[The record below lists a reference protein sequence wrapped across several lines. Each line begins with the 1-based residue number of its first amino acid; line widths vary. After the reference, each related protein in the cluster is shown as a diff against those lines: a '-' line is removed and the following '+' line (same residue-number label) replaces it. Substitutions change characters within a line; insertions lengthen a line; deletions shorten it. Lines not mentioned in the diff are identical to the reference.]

1 MNTLARLRCVG
12 LDNVVWLEKF
22 ENRDISRRTF
32 SGGTFPYL
40 FFTAV
45 VGVCLRKLG
54 ERQKP
59 VATSPNLE
67 DMKLPELKELAKQ
80 MGLRGT
86 STMRK
91 PELIATLQAAR
102 SGGEAP
108 AGVTV
113 RAPKSAAFTASAAQ
127 VATPSADA
135 EVAAGKAEEADKP
148 AEAAAVKADDAENS
162 EKTASKTSGRT
173 RVERTERSERSSR
186 RKQDEAPAGKDAA
199 DVMAAVNALDSL
211 DEAPKRRRRRDTE
224 AATDLLAELGL
235 DDASPKQDDRRRHRK
250 DDEVDAEPRRRRR
263 VAEEPKD
270 EDVVRDLDDILAT
283 LPSQGNEDDER
294 HGETEDGDFARRVR
308 GRASDRGDR
317 ADRRGRRLRGRDRD
331 YDERDDRRGR
341 NSDRNDRN
349 DRADRNDRTE
359 RNVEREQRHEEP
371 KEDLVPVAGIVDVL
385 DSYAFVRTSGY
396 LPGPNDV
403 YVSMGQVKKYG
414 LRKGDAVHGSI
425 RTPREGDRR
434 NQRQKFVPLQSI
446 DSINGMTVEAAQNRP
461 QFNKLTPLYPQER
474 LKQETAPSKLT
485 GRLIDIVAPIGKGQR
500 GLIVSPP
507 KAGKTITLQNIAN
520 AIATN
525 NPEVHLMVVLV
536 DERPEE
542 VTDMERTVQG
552 EVISSTFDRPASDHT
567 TVAELAIER
576 AKRLVELGQDV
587 VVLLDSMT
595 RLARAYNIAAPAS
608 GRILSGGVD
617 AQALYPPKKFF
628 GAARNIENGGSLTI
642 ISSALVETGSKMDEV
657 IFEEFKG
664 TGNMELRLS
673 RELADKRLFPAI
685 DVNASGTRREE
696 LITDPQEL
704 PIIYRLRRL
713 LGGLEPEQ
721 AYQTL
726 VPRLKKT
733 ATNRDFMASLIQ
745 QSSNN
750 ANNGSN

>member
-1 MNTLARLRCVG
+1 M
-12 LDNVVWLEKF
+12 
-22 ENRDISRRTF
+22 
-32 SGGTFPYL
+32 
-40 FFTAV
+40 
-45 VGVCLRKLG
+45 
-54 ERQKP
+54 
-59 VATSPNLE
+59 ATSPNLE

-113 RAPKSAAFTASAAQ
+113 RAPKSAASAASAAPAAQ
-127 VATPSADA
+127 TAIPSADA
-135 EVAAGKAEEADKP
+135 EVAAGKAEEAGKP
-148 AEAAAVKADDAENS
+148 AEAAEVKADDVENS
-162 EKTASKTSGRT
+162 EKPASRTSRRT
-173 RVERTERSERSSR
+173 RVERTDRSERSSR
-186 RKQDEAPAGKDAA
+186 RKQAEAPASEDTA

-211 DEAPKRRRRRDTE
+211 DETPKRRRRRDTE
-224 AATDLLAELGL
+224 SATDLLAELGL
-235 DDASPKQDDRRRHRK
+235 DDASPKQDDRRRYRK
-250 DDEVDAEPRRRRR
+250 DDEADAEPRRRRR
-263 VAEEPKD
+263 AVEELKD

-283 LPSQGNEDDER
+283 LPSQGNEANER
-294 HGETEDGDFARRVR
+294 HDETEDGDFARRGR

-317 ADRRGRRLRGRDRD
+317 MDRRGRRLRGRDRD

-341 NSDRNDRN
+341 NSERN
-349 DRADRNDRTE
+349 DRAERNERNERNERTD

-474 LKQETAPSKLT
+474 LKQETAPNKLT

-745 QSSNN
+745 QSGNA

>member
-1 MNTLARLRCVG
+1 
-12 LDNVVWLEKF
+12 
-22 ENRDISRRTF
+22 
-32 SGGTFPYL
+32 
-40 FFTAV
+40 
-45 VGVCLRKLG
+45 
-54 ERQKP
+54 
-59 VATSPNLE
+59 
-67 DMKLPELKELAKQ
+67 MKLPELKELAKQ
-80 MGLRGT
+80 MGLRGI

-113 RAPKSAAFTASAAQ
+113 RAPKSAAFAASAVPAAQ
-127 VATPSADA
+127 AEEVGKPA
-135 EVAAGKAEEADKP
+135 EVAE
-148 AEAAAVKADDAENS
+148 VKADDAENS
-162 EKTASKTSGRT
+162 EKPASKTSGRA
-173 RVERTERSERSSR
+173 RVERTERSSR
-186 RKQDEAPAGKDAA
+186 RKQAEAPGEDAA
-199 DVMAAVNALDSL
+199 DVMAAVNALDSF

-263 VAEEPKD
+263 AVEEPKD

-294 HGETEDGDFARRVR
+294 HGETEDGNFARRVR
-308 GRASDRGDR
+308 GRASDRDDR
-317 ADRRGRRLRGRDRD
+317 ADHRGRRLRGRDRD

-349 DRADRNDRTE
+349 DRNNRADRNDRTD

-474 LKQETAPSKLT
+474 LKQETAPGKLT

>member
-1 MNTLARLRCVG
+1 
-12 LDNVVWLEKF
+12 
-22 ENRDISRRTF
+22 
-32 SGGTFPYL
+32 
-40 FFTAV
+40 
-45 VGVCLRKLG
+45 
-54 ERQKP
+54 
-59 VATSPNLE
+59 
-67 DMKLPELKELAKQ
+67 MKLPELKELAKQ

-113 RAPKSAAFTASAAQ
+113 RAPKSAASAASAAPAAQ
-127 VATPSADA
+127 AAIPSADA
-135 EVAAGKAEEADKP
+135 EVAAGKAEEAGKP
-148 AEAAAVKADDAENS
+148 AEAAEVKADDVENS
-162 EKTASKTSGRT
+162 EKPASRTSRRT
-173 RVERTERSERSSR
+173 RVERTDRSERSSR
-186 RKQDEAPAGKDAA
+186 RKQAEAPASEDTA

-224 AATDLLAELGL
+224 SATDLLAELGL
-235 DDASPKQDDRRRHRK
+235 DDASPKQDDRRRYRK
-250 DDEVDAEPRRRRR
+250 DDEADAEPRRRRR
-263 VAEEPKD
+263 AVEELKD

-283 LPSQGNEDDER
+283 LPSQGNEDNER
-294 HGETEDGDFARRVR
+294 HDETEDGDFARRGR

-317 ADRRGRRLRGRDRD
+317 MDRRGRRLRGRDRD

-341 NSDRNDRN
+341 NSERN
-349 DRADRNDRTE
+349 DRAERNERNERTD

-474 LKQETAPSKLT
+474 LKQETAPNKLT

-745 QSSNN
+745 QSGNT

>member
-1 MNTLARLRCVG
+1 MNTLAHLRCVG

-80 MGLRGT
+80 MGLRGI

-91 PELIATLQAAR
+91 PELVATLQAAR

-113 RAPKSAAFTASAAQ
+113 RAPKSAAFAASAVPAAQ
-127 VATPSADA
+127 AEEVGKPA
-135 EVAAGKAEEADKP
+135 EVAE
-148 AEAAAVKADDAENS
+148 VKADDAENS
-162 EKTASKTSGRT
+162 EKPASKTSGRAH
-173 RVERTERSERSSR
+173 VERAERSSR
-186 RKQDEAPAGKDAA
+186 RKQAEASGEDAA

-263 VAEEPKD
+263 AVEEPKD

-294 HGETEDGDFARRVR
+294 HGETEDGNFARRVR
-308 GRASDRGDR
+308 GRASDRDDR
-317 ADRRGRRLRGRDRD
+317 ADHRGRRLRGRDRD

-349 DRADRNDRTE
+349 NRADRNDRTD

-474 LKQETAPSKLT
+474 LKQETAPGKLT

-726 VPRLKKT
+726 VTRLKKT

>member
-1 MNTLARLRCVG
+1 MNTLAHLRCVG
-12 LDNVVWLEKF
+12 LDNVVWLGKF

-40 FFTAV
+40 FCTAV

-80 MGLRGT
+80 MGLRGI

-113 RAPKSAAFTASAAQ
+113 RAPKSAAFAASAVPAAQ
-127 VATPSADA
+127 AEEVGKPA
-135 EVAAGKAEEADKP
+135 EVAE
-148 AEAAAVKADDAENS
+148 VKADDAENS
-162 EKTASKTSGRT
+162 EKPASKTSGRAH
-173 RVERTERSERSSR
+173 VERAERSSR
-186 RKQDEAPAGKDAA
+186 RKQAEAPGEDAA
-199 DVMAAVNALDSL
+199 DVMAAVNALDSF

-263 VAEEPKD
+263 AVEEPKD

-294 HGETEDGDFARRVR
+294 HGETEDGNFARRVR
-308 GRASDRGDR
+308 GRASDRDDR
-317 ADRRGRRLRGRDRD
+317 ADHRGRRLRGRDRD

-349 DRADRNDRTE
+349 DRNNRADRNDRTD

-474 LKQETAPSKLT
+474 LKQETAPGKLT

>member
-1 MNTLARLRCVG
+1 
-12 LDNVVWLEKF
+12 
-22 ENRDISRRTF
+22 
-32 SGGTFPYL
+32 
-40 FFTAV
+40 
-45 VGVCLRKLG
+45 
-54 ERQKP
+54 
-59 VATSPNLE
+59 
-67 DMKLPELKELAKQ
+67 MKLPELKELAKQ
-80 MGLRGT
+80 MGLRGV

-91 PELIATLQAAR
+91 GELLATLQAAR
-102 SGGEAP
+102 NGEAAP

-113 RAPKSAAFTASAAQ
+113 RAPRPVRQERKTAASE
-127 VATPSADA
+127 AT
-135 EVAAGKAEEADKP
+135 
-148 AEAAAVKADDAENS
+148 AAVAVPGADERAKAPMRAAHAQATLKEP
-162 EKTASKTSGRT
+162 ASSTKI
-173 RVERTERSERSSR
+173 VI
-186 RKQDEAPAGKDAA
+186 D
-199 DVMAAVNALDSL
+199 
-211 DEAPKRRRRRDTE
+211 
-224 AATDLLAELGL
+224 
-235 DDASPKQDDRRRHRK
+235 
-250 DDEVDAEPRRRRR
+250 
-263 VAEEPKD
+263 EPKP
-270 EDVVRDLDDILAT
+270 ESNMEMHVT
-283 LPSQGNEDDER
+283 
-294 HGETEDGDFARRVR
+294 ARRVR
-308 GRASDRGDR
+308 KRRDEASAGQSEPRQSSFEFDDQPKRRPRRGHDDARGAHRRMPAQAAGENVNLDEILDALPGVPAHGHDDQREMRRGRGDR
-317 ADRRGRRLRGRDRD
+317 NERNNNRNDRGNNRRGRGRDNENRHDDANAQRD
-331 YDERDDRRGR
+331 
-341 NSDRNDRN
+341 
-349 DRADRNDRTE
+349 
-359 RNVEREQRHEEP
+359 
-371 KEDLVPVAGIVDVL
+371 DLVPVAGIVDVL
-385 DSYAFVRTSGY
+385 DSYAFIRTSGY

-414 LRKGDAVHGSI
+414 LRKGDAVKGSI
-425 RTPREGDRR
+425 RTPHEGDRR

-446 DSINGMTVEAAQNRP
+446 DSINGMSVEEAARRP
-461 QFNKLTPLYPQER
+461 QFSKLTPLYPNER
-474 LKQETAPSKLT
+474 LKMETTANRLT
-485 GRLIDIVAPIGKGQR
+485 GRLIDIVSPIGKGQR

-525 NPEVHLMVVLV
+525 NPEVYLMVVLV

-673 RELADKRLFPAI
+673 RELADKRMFPAV

-696 LITDPQEL
+696 LITDPQTL

-733 ATNRDFMASLIQ
+733 MTNHDFFAALVQ
-745 QSSNN
+745 QGGNTLGGNN
-750 ANNGSN
+750 

>member
-1 MNTLARLRCVG
+1 M
-12 LDNVVWLEKF
+12 LE
-22 ENRDISRRTF
+22 
-32 SGGTFPYL
+32 
-40 FFTAV
+40 
-45 VGVCLRKLG
+45 
-54 ERQKP
+54 
-59 VATSPNLE
+59 
-67 DMKLPELKELAKQ
+67 
-80 MGLRGT
+80 
-86 STMRK
+86 
-91 PELIATLQAAR
+91 
-102 SGGEAP
+102 
-108 AGVTV
+108 
-113 RAPKSAAFTASAAQ
+113 
-127 VATPSADA
+127 
-135 EVAAGKAEEADKP
+135 
-148 AEAAAVKADDAENS
+148 
-162 EKTASKTSGRT
+162 
-173 RVERTERSERSSR
+173 
-186 RKQDEAPAGKDAA
+186 
-199 DVMAAVNALDSL
+199 
-211 DEAPKRRRRRDTE
+211 
-224 AATDLLAELGL
+224 
-235 DDASPKQDDRRRHRK
+235 
-250 DDEVDAEPRRRRR
+250 
-263 VAEEPKD
+263 
-270 EDVVRDLDDILAT
+270 
-283 LPSQGNEDDER
+283 
-294 HGETEDGDFARRVR
+294 
-308 GRASDRGDR
+308 
-317 ADRRGRRLRGRDRD
+317 
-331 YDERDDRRGR
+331 
-341 NSDRNDRN
+341 
-349 DRADRNDRTE
+349 
-359 RNVEREQRHEEP
+359 
-371 KEDLVPVAGIVDVL
+371 
-385 DSYAFVRTSGY
+385 SYAFVRTSGY

-446 DSINGMTVEAAQNRP
+446 DSINGLSVEEAMNRP

-474 LKQETAPSKLT
+474 LKQETTPNKLT
-485 GRLIDIVAPIGKGQR
+485 GRLVDIVAPIGKGQR

-595 RLARAYNIAAPAS
+595 
-608 GRILSGGVD
+608 GGVD

-704 PIIYRLRRL
+704 PIIYRLHRL

-745 QSSNN
+745 QSGNVTSGN
-750 ANNGSN
+750 

>member
-1 MNTLARLRCVG
+1 M
-12 LDNVVWLEKF
+12 
-22 ENRDISRRTF
+22 
-32 SGGTFPYL
+32 
-40 FFTAV
+40 
-45 VGVCLRKLG
+45 
-54 ERQKP
+54 
-59 VATSPNLE
+59 ATSPNLE

-80 MGLRGT
+80 MGLRGI

-113 RAPKSAAFTASAAQ
+113 RAPKSAAFAASAVPAAQ
-127 VATPSADA
+127 AEEVGKPA
-135 EVAAGKAEEADKP
+135 EVAE
-148 AEAAAVKADDAENS
+148 VKADDAENS
-162 EKTASKTSGRT
+162 EKPASKTSGRAH
-173 RVERTERSERSSR
+173 VERAERSSR
-186 RKQDEAPAGKDAA
+186 RKQAEASGEDAA
-199 DVMAAVNALDSL
+199 DVMAAVNALDSF

-263 VAEEPKD
+263 AVEEPKD

-294 HGETEDGDFARRVR
+294 HGETEDGNFARRVR
-308 GRASDRGDR
+308 GRASDRDDR
-317 ADRRGRRLRGRDRD
+317 ADHRGRRLRGRDRD

-349 DRADRNDRTE
+349 NRADRNDRTD

-474 LKQETAPSKLT
+474 LKQETAPGKLT

>member
-1 MNTLARLRCVG
+1 MAN
-12 LDNVVWLEKF
+12 
-22 ENRDISRRTF
+22 S
-32 SGGTFPYL
+32 
-40 FFTAV
+40 
-45 VGVCLRKLG
+45 
-54 ERQKP
+54 Q
-59 VATSPNLE
+59 NLE

-91 PELIATLQAAR
+91 PELLATLQAAR
-102 SGGEAP
+102 SGGEPP

-113 RAPKSAAFTASAAQ
+113 RTPKADKAVTKAA
-127 VATPSADA
+127 
-135 EVAAGKAEEADKP
+135 KAEPVVEETAALAEPQLDLSALAEEPKAAEPRRVRRKAADEATEEPRD
-148 AEAAAVKADDAENS
+148 ARHRRDD
-162 EKTASKTSGRT
+162 
-173 RVERTERSERSSR
+173 ERTGRKP
-186 RKQDEAPAGKDAA
+186 RKQADEAGDLLA
-199 DVMAAVNALDSL
+199 SL
-211 DEAPKRRRRRDTE
+211 DLGETTAPERRRNRRDDTE
-224 AATDLLAELGL
+224 APLI
-235 DDASPKQDDRRRHRK
+235 RRVH
-250 DDEVDAEPRRRRR
+250 DEDQPRRRRR
-263 VAEEPKD
+263 PADSSD
-270 EDVVRDLDDILAT
+270 ETVRDLDDILAT
-283 LPSQGNEDDER
+283 LPTQKHDEPSDDGEQSEDRE
-294 HGETEDGDFARRVR
+294 FSRRSR
-308 GRASDRGDR
+308 N
-317 ADRRGRRLRGRDRD
+317 RDRD
-331 YDERDDRRGR
+331 RD
-341 NSDRNDRN
+341 NRNDRN
-349 DRADRNDRTE
+349 DRRNRRMRGRDRGENAGEDDRRFDDRENRNDR
-359 RNVEREQRHEEP
+359 REEP
-371 KEDLVPVAGIVDVL
+371 QEDLVPVAGIVDVL

-425 RTPREGDRR
+425 RAPRENDRR

-446 DSINGMTVEAAQNRP
+446 DSINGQSVEDALNRP
-461 QFNKLTPLYPQER
+461 QFSKLTPLYPQER
-474 LKQETAPSKLT
+474 LKQETAPNKLT
-485 GRLIDIVAPIGKGQR
+485 GRIMDIVSPIGKGQR

-520 AIATN
+520 AIAAN

-685 DVNASGTRREE
+685 DINASGTRREE

-713 LGGLEPEQ
+713 LGGMEPEQ

-733 ATNRDFMASLIQ
+733 ATNRDFLAAIVQ
-745 QSSNN
+745 QANTGN
-750 ANNGSN
+750 AVNGN

>member
-1 MNTLARLRCVG
+1 MNTLAHLRCVG
-12 LDNVVWLEKF
+12 LDNVVWLRKF

-80 MGLRGT
+80 MGLRGI

-113 RAPKSAAFTASAAQ
+113 RAPKSAAFAASAVPAAQ
-127 VATPSADA
+127 AEEVGKPA
-135 EVAAGKAEEADKP
+135 EVAE
-148 AEAAAVKADDAENS
+148 VKADDAENS
-162 EKTASKTSGRT
+162 EKPASKTSGRAH
-173 RVERTERSERSSR
+173 VERAERSSR
-186 RKQDEAPAGKDAA
+186 RKQAEAPGEDAA

-224 AATDLLAELGL
+224 ASTDLLAELGL

-263 VAEEPKD
+263 AVEEPKD

-294 HGETEDGDFARRVR
+294 HGETEDGNFARRVR
-308 GRASDRGDR
+308 GRASDRDDR
-317 ADRRGRRLRGRDRD
+317 ADHRGRRLRGRDRD

-349 DRADRNDRTE
+349 DRNNRADRNDRTD

-474 LKQETAPSKLT
+474 LKQETAPGKLT

-696 LITDPQEL
+696 LITDPQEM

>member
-1 MNTLARLRCVG
+1 M
-12 LDNVVWLEKF
+12 
-22 ENRDISRRTF
+22 
-32 SGGTFPYL
+32 
-40 FFTAV
+40 
-45 VGVCLRKLG
+45 
-54 ERQKP
+54 
-59 VATSPNLE
+59 ATSPNLE

-113 RAPKSAAFTASAAQ
+113 RAPKSAAPAAP
-127 VATPSADA
+127 VAPAEAQTADA
-135 EVAAGKAEEADKP
+135 EVAANTAEESGKSN
-148 AEAAAVKADDAENS
+148 EAAESKANEAEQS
-162 EKTASKTSGRT
+162 EKQTAKTVRKTLAGRADSAERAERSEQT
-173 RVERTERSERSSR
+173 ERAERTERADR
-186 RKQDEAPAGKDAA
+186 RKQAEAPTSEEAA
-199 DVMAAVNALDSL
+199 DVMAAVNALDSI
-211 DEAPKRRRRRDTE
+211 DEAPKRRRRRDAD

-250 DDEVDAEPRRRRR
+250 DDASDVEPRRRRR
-263 VAEEPKD
+263 AVEGPKD

-283 LPSQGNEDDER
+283 LPSQGSDDDER
-294 HGETEDGDFARRVR
+294 RDEAEDGDFARRGR
-308 GRASDRGDR
+308 GRVSDRGDR
-317 ADRRGRRLRGRDRD
+317 VDRRGRRLRGRDRD
-331 YDERDDRRGR
+331 YDERDERRGR
-341 NSDRNDRN
+341 TGDRNNDRNERNDRVE
-349 DRADRNDRTE
+349 RNERTD

-425 RTPREGDRR
+425 RAPREGDRR

-474 LKQETAPSKLT
+474 LKQETAPNKLT

-745 QSSNN
+745 QSGNT
-750 ANNGSN
+750 ANNGNS